1 MFVYCRFRENILKFI
16 KRKLKLTV
24 IFLLFSTFGIV
35 DLKWH
40 FSSRATCCTMA
51 SSFGGGIAGL
61 AGCYILFGGK
71 INVPFIVNCI
81 LGSLA
86 SIAGNCYYGTF
97 YKPCCPKLP
106 FLESL

>member
-1 MFVYCRFRENILKFI
+1 
-16 KRKLKLTV
+16 
-24 IFLLFSTFGIV
+24 
-35 DLKWH
+35 
-40 FSSRATCCTMA
+40 MA

-71 INVPFIVNCI
+71 INVPFIMNCI

-97 YKPCCPKLP
+97 YKLCRTNLP
-106 FLESL
+106 FLESLLVHINLHHLFFANAFENFLFLF